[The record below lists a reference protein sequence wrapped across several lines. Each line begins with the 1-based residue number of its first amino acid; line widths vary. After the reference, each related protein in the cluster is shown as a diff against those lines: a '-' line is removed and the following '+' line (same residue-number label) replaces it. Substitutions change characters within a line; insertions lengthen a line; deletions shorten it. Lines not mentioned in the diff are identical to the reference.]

1 MQKCFSGKFQK
12 LRKLVLLFTV
22 VIWFSCTQNKTGAVD
37 SPKQVVVGVIPSE
50 EAERMVKNMEPAIEF
65 LRQELEIPVKM
76 YRASDYTAIIEGMRG
91 EKVDIGVFGPF
102 SYVLASGKAGAE
114 PLVVPGKRTG
124 EPAKYN
130 SLLITHRDTGLESIE
145 DLKHTKKKYTLS
157 FSDPASTSGHLVPRG
172 QLHTLGIDPERHFK
186 EILFSGNHTAT
197 ILALASNKVDVA
209 GCSYTVYR
217 KMIERGMLKEDDVKI
232 LWKSKP
238 LPVDLVTVRKGLSE
252 QFKAKLLD
260 IYLRLAEEVPAS
272 AGYFYEEWNDSTLV
286 FLPAHD
292 SLYADIRQLSKYIHE
307 TKHD

>member
-1 MQKCFSGKFQK
+1 MKIV
-12 LRKLVLLFTV
+12 LIRKLVLLFTV
-22 VIWFSCTQNKTGAVD
+22 VIWLSCTQNKKGAVD
-37 SPKQVVVGVIPSE
+37 PPGQVVIGVIPSE

-65 LRQELEIPVKM
+65 LRQELNIPVKM
-76 YRASDYTAIIEGMRG
+76 YRASDYTAIVEGMRG

-114 PLVVPGKRTG
+114 PLVVPGKKTG
-124 EPAKYN
+124 EPATYN
-130 SLLITHRDTGLESIE
+130 SLLITHRDSELESIA
-145 DLKHTKKKYTLS
+145 DLKHTSQKYTLS

-172 QLHTLGIDPERHFK
+172 QLHLMGIDPEEHFK

-197 ILALASNKVDVA
+197 ILALANNKVDVA
-209 GCSYTVYR
+209 GCSYTVFR
-217 KMIERGMLKEDDVKI
+217 KMIERGMLKEDEVKI

-252 QFKAKLLD
+252 GFKTRLRD

-272 AGYFYEEWNDSTLV
+272 ANYFYEEWNDSTLV

-292 SLYADIRQLSKYIHE
+292 SLYAEIRRLSKYIYE
-307 TKHD
+307 TKQ